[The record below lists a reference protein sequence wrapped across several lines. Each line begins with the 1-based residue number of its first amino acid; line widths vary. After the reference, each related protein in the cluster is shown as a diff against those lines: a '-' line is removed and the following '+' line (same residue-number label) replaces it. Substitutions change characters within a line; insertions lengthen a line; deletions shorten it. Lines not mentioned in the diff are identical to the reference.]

1 MHGTSSSPRSFGSKL
16 DAELLGRGLTKR
28 ALARMI
34 SARTGQ
40 DIETARRAI
49 YKWIVEG
56 VEPTAESRAVVTD
69 ALEMERGALDSD
81 EEESRMY
88 VHLVAQLREALSND
102 AVLAELGLRRAA

>member
-1 MHGTSSSPRSFGSKL
+1 MAGTPSSPRSFGAKL
-16 DAELLGRGLTKR
+16 DAELTAREMKKR
-28 ALARMI
+28 ALARML

-56 VEPTAESRAVVTD
+56 VEPTAESRALVTD
-69 ALEMERGALDSD
+69 TLEMERGALDSD

-88 VHLVAQLREALSND
+88 PHLVRQIRALVAD
-102 AVLAELGLRRAA
+102 EDVLAELGLRRAA